1 MFLALLVMLAVTIYL
16 GVIVLIGAGLYKDP
30 VLRHFERYAE
40 RDDTF
45 YLLPLLLLVMG
56 LFAFC
61 AGFLFSAT
69 VAPRYPPVILG
80 LIFLVLAYA
89 ARENRH
95 IMVAYPHIF
104 LAYPRWYAELR
115 ERTTREER
123 RHIAYM
129 WLALPRAMRLH
140 LNGSDYHF
148 LIWADHVILATVT
161 QTVEDQEARNDMKV
175 YIPDLHGRFG

>member
-1 MFLALLVMLAVTIYL
+1 MLLALLVMLGVTVYL

-30 VLRHFERYAE
+30 VLRYFERYAE

-45 YLLPLLLLVMG
+45 FLLPPLLLGMG

-61 AGFLFSAT
+61 AGFLFSVS
-69 VAPRYPPVILG
+69 VAPRYPSVILG
-80 LIFLVLAYA
+80 LIFLALALI
-89 ARENRH
+89 ARENAH
-95 IMVAYPHIF
+95 VMKAHPHIF

-115 ERTTREER
+115 QRTTREER

-140 LNGSDYHF
+140 LSGSDYHF
-148 LIWADHVILATVT
+148 MIWADHVILATVT
-161 QTVEDQEARNDMKV
+161 QTVEDQEAKNDAKS
-175 YIPDLHGRFG
+175 YLPDLHGRFG